1 MSPLPAYTAD
11 SSPPSYEEVAGKL
24 DGLLGTNPTVEK
36 ALEAARS
43 LSDEEINVLANG
55 YEDHKPLQT
64 DQQKADFAVGAGQ
77 HLSSEE
83 GQNGMAQAGTAA
95 SQASFDID
103 KRLIDIQQKLAVID
117 QRYNEGFADT
127 IAGIRQDYNQVLQ
140 NSRNLAADIS
150 QNGKSFDKIIIKY
163 CADSDIAIEDRKAKV
178 KTFISNTNGFE
189 ATAKDI
195 QEQYSNVKS
204 KFSSFVETYST
215 WAEDKEGELTQQIAD
230 LEEEIRSLT
239 QELNSI
245 EAAQKVMAALA
256 GAAIPIA
263 GALGTIFEPVKPLIL
278 VMQIGGLIFA
288 GVALAASIGLLI
300 AAERVKNKINQKTF
314 EKEDLEQLLENIRS
328 ARQDLQGMQQSGL
341 LSFQACLDVLPQYW
355 NSTVQNAESI
365 HDWLEKGA
373 ETTARPMYMNL
384 NVEKGVAS
392 YNSTAVYLDNYA
404 RGL

>member
-11 SSPPSYEEVAGKL
+11 SSPPSYDEVAGKL

-195 QEQYSNVKS
+195 KEQYSNVKS

-278 VMQIGGLIFA
+278 IWGLIFA

-355 NSTVQNAESI
+355 NSTVQNAQSI

>member
-11 SSPPSYEEVAGKL
+11 SSPPSYDEVAGKL
-24 DGLLGTNPTVEK
+24 DGLLGSNPTVEK
-36 ALEAARS
+36 ALEAAS
-43 LSDEEINVLANG
+43 FLSDEEINVLANG

-83 GQNGMAQAGTAA
+83 GQNGMALAGTAA
-95 SQASFDID
+95 SQASVNID
-103 KRLIDIQQKLAVID
+103 NRLIDIQQKLATID
-117 QRYNEGFADT
+117 QKYNEGFADT
-127 IAGIRQDYNQVLQ
+127 VAGIRQDYNQVLQ

-163 CADSDIAIEDRKAKV
+163 CADSSIAIEDRKAKV
-178 KTFISNTNGFE
+178 KTFISDTNKFE

-195 QEQYSNVKS
+195 QEQFTSVKS
-204 KFSSFVETYST
+204 NFSSFVDTYTT

-245 EAAQKVMAALA
+245 ETAQKVMAALA

-263 GALGTIFEPVKPLIL
+263 GALGTFFEPVKPLIL
-278 VMQIGGLIFA
+278 LGGLIFA

-300 AAERVKNKINQKTF
+300 AAGRVKNKINEKTF
-314 EKEDLEQLLENIRS
+314 EKEDLEKLLETIRS
-328 ARQDLQGMQQSGL
+328 ARQDLQSVQQSGL

-355 NSTVQNAESI
+355 SSTVQNAQSI

-373 ETTARPMYMNL
+373 ETTVRPMYMNL
-384 NVEKGVAS
+384 NVEKGVTS
-392 YNSTAVYLDNYA
+392 YNSTAVYLDKYA
-404 RGL
+404 RGQ

>member
-1 MSPLPAYTAD
+1 MQLASRITTN
-11 SSPPSYEEVAGKL
+11 S
-24 DGLLGTNPTVEK
+24 LLQP
-36 ALEAARS
+36 
-43 LSDEEINVLANG
+43 
-55 YEDHKPLQT
+55 Q
-64 DQQKADFAVGAGQ
+64 
-77 HLSSEE
+77 
-83 GQNGMAQAGTAA
+83 
-95 SQASFDID
+95 
-103 KRLIDIQQKLAVID
+103 
-117 QRYNEGFADT
+117 
-127 IAGIRQDYNQVLQ
+127 
-140 NSRNLAADIS
+140 
-150 QNGKSFDKIIIKY
+150 
-163 CADSDIAIEDRKAKV
+163 
-178 KTFISNTNGFE
+178 NTNGFE

-195 QEQYSNVKS
+195 KEQYSNVKS

-278 VMQIGGLIFA
+278 VRDKHSRKEHCSSQASYLLLNLRLCRLGASFS
-288 GVALAASIGLLI
+288 LASLSLPLLVYSLPLNVRFCYASPRMSWELSTHVG
-300 AAERVKNKINQKTF
+300 VKNKINQKTF

-355 NSTVQNAESI
+355 NSTVQNAQSI

-373 ETTARPMYMNL
+373 ETTVR
-384 NVEKGVAS
+384 
-392 YNSTAVYLDNYA
+392 T
-404 RGL
+404 